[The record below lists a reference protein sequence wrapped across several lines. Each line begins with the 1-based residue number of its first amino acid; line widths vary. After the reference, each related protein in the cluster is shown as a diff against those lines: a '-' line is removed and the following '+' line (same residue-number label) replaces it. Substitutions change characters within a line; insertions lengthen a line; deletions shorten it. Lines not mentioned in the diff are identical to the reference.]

1 MRHPGGRDTVP
12 AARILRRGARSGRL
26 MHVEEIAARPGEGVP
41 WPEWVPEQ
49 ITLAFSRAGVTRPWA
64 HQAAMAEHAHQGSN
78 VIVATPAASGKSLG
92 YLLPALT
99 AVLRGSTVL
108 YLAPTRALAA
118 DQVRAIQALG
128 IPGVCAAVVDGDTHA
143 ADRERAR
150 THANYLLT
158 TPDMLHHVLL
168 PRHSRWGEFFGRLHY
183 VIVDE
188 CHGYRGVF
196 GSHVAHVLRRL
207 RRVAAHHA
215 HRHPARARPGAA
227 APDGLVFLLASA
239 TVSEPGNCAR
249 LLTGQAAQAITEST
263 APRGPLTF
271 GLWEPPLTAARGE
284 GGAPVRRPATA
295 EAATL
300 LADLVAHDVRGLA
313 FTRSRRGAEAVAI
326 AARRTLAGTTAAASQ
341 RAAAR
346 AAKRAAAQP
355 AAANGQPAG
364 GAQPAHRP
372 HSPGGGPHSP
382 PRRRRAR
389 GPNGTA
395 QPGAAS
401 LAGRLA
407 NAETGRRVAAYRSG
421 YLPEDRRE
429 LEEAL
434 RAGTLLGLAAT
445 TALELGVNIC
455 GLDAVLIAGWPGSRA
470 ALWQQAGRAGRE
482 GQHAV
487 AVLIARD
494 DPLDTYLVHH
504 PEMLL
509 HQPVEA
515 TVLDPENPY
524 VLAPHLCAA
533 AAELPL
539 TEADLSLFGS
549 SAAVPPRTWWRR
561 GCCAAGGTGCTGPG
575 AAVGTGPTCAATG
588 NYPVKIVEKATGR
601 LVGTVDQ
608 PSAHIFVH
616 TGAVYLH
623 QGELYL
629 VTALNLA
636 EGVALVEPGDPGY
649 LTSAREVTGID
660 VVSELRQEAWG
671 PATVSFGEVDVVRQV
686 TSFTRRNPGERPAP
700 GRGNARPAAA
710 RAAHPRRLVDDLRR
724 PARCAA
730 ALRRRPRRSGT
741 RCRAH
746 RDRAAAAVRVLRPDG
761 HRRRVRGPASRDRAV
776 DCVRLR
782 RERRRCRV
790 RRARL
795 RRGAGVAAGHGR
807 GDRQL
812 RVPGRVPVLRAV
824 AEVRHRQRAA
834 GQGRGRAA
842 ARNPPR
848 RRAAAAALVPPAGPC
863 PRPRGSPAAL
873 V

>member
-1 MRHPGGRDTVP
+1 MRHPGRDAVP

-49 ITLAFSRAGVTRPWA
+49 ITLAFSGAGVTRPWA
-64 HQAAMAEHAHQGSN
+64 HQAAMAEHARQGSN
-78 VIVATPAASGKSLG
+78 VIIATPAASGKSLG

-99 AVLRGSTVL
+99 AVLAGSTVL

-128 IPGVCAAVVDGDTHA
+128 IAGVTAAVVDGDTCA
-143 ADRERAR
+143 AERERAR
-150 THANYLLT
+150 TRANYLLT

-215 HRHPARARPGAA
+215 RRHPARTRAGTG
-227 APDGLVFLLASA
+227 APDDLVFLLASA
-239 TVSEPGNCAR
+239 TVSEPGSCAR
-249 LLTGQAAQAITEST
+249 LLTGQDARAITEST

-295 EAATL
+295 EAAAL

-326 AARRTLAGTTAAASQ
+326 AARRTLAGTTAAAQ

-346 AAKRAAAQP
+346 AAQRAAAKAAEWSADGAAGPASGAAQGATAAATEP
-355 AAANGQPAG
+355 AAAVPRQWNGAVAG
-364 GAQPAHRP
+364 G
-372 HSPGGGPHSP
+372 
-382 PRRRRAR
+382 
-389 GPNGTA
+389 
-395 QPGAAS
+395 
-401 LAGRLA
+401 
-407 NAETGRRVAAYRSG
+407 RVAAYRSG

-434 RAGTLLGLAAT
+434 RTGALLGLAAA

-482 GQHAV
+482 GQPAV

-539 TEADLSLFGS
+539 TEADLNLFGS
-549 SAAVPPRTWWRR
+549 SAASAAQDLVAAGMLRRR
-561 GCCAAGGTGCTGPG
+561 GHRLYWTRRGRGHGPG
-575 AAVGTGPTCAATG
+575 LRGEGS
-588 NYPVKIVEKATGR
+588 YPVKIVEKGTGR

-629 VTALNLA
+629 VTALDLA

-660 VVSELRQEAWG
+660 VVSELRRAAWG
-671 PATVSFGEVDVVRQV
+671 PASVSFGEVDVVRQV
-686 TSFTRRNPGERPAP
+686 TSFTRRNPETGQPLGEEALDLPPRALRTRAAWWTISDGQRKALLRRGVDLAGAAHAAEHTAIGLLPLFAACDRMDIGGVSADLHPATGLLTVFVYDGNKGGAGFAERGFTVAGAWLRATAEAILSCECQAGCPSCVQSPKCGTGNEPLAKQGAVLLLETLLAGAPSAAGSAPAP
-700 GRGNARPAAA
+700 GPASAGQVTGPGPSEAAEPVPAAPSA
-710 RAAHPRRLVDDLRR
+710 P
-724 PARCAA
+724 
-730 ALRRRPRRSGT
+730 
-741 RCRAH
+741 
-746 RDRAAAAVRVLRPDG
+746 
-761 HRRRVRGPASRDRAV
+761 
-776 DCVRLR
+776 
-782 RERRRCRV
+782 
-790 RRARL
+790 
-795 RRGAGVAAGHGR
+795 
-807 GDRQL
+807 
-812 RVPGRVPVLRAV
+812 
-824 AEVRHRQRAA
+824 
-834 GQGRGRAA
+834 
-842 ARNPPR
+842 
-848 RRAAAAALVPPAGPC
+848 
-863 PRPRGSPAAL
+863 
-873 V
+873 

>member
-1 MRHPGGRDTVP
+1 MRHPGTRDSVP

-41 WPEWVPEQ
+41 WPDWVPEE
-49 ITLAFSRAGVTRPWA
+49 ITLAFARAGVARPWA
-64 HQAAMAEHAHQGSN
+64 HQAAMAEHAHRGSN
-78 VIVATPAASGKSLG
+78 VIIATPAASGKSLG

-99 AVLRGSTVL
+99 AVLAGSTVL

-128 IPGVCAAVVDGDTHA
+128 IAGVIAAVVDGDTHA
-143 ADRERAR
+143 AERERAR
-150 THANYLLT
+150 TRANYLLT

-168 PRHSRWGEFFGRLHY
+168 PRHSRWGDFFGRLHY

-215 HRHPARARPGAA
+215 RRHPARTRAGTG
-227 APDGLVFLLASA
+227 APDDLVFLLASA
-239 TVSEPGNCAR
+239 TVSEPGSCAR
-249 LLTGQAAQAITEST
+249 LLTGQDARAITEST

-295 EAATL
+295 EAAAL

-326 AARRTLAGTTAAASQ
+326 AARRTLAGTTAAAQ

-346 AAKRAAAQP
+346 AAQRAAAKAAERSADGAAEPADRAAEPADGAARNP
-355 AAANGQPAG
+355 AA
-364 GAQPAHRP
+364 
-372 HSPGGGPHSP
+372 
-382 PRRRRAR
+382 
-389 GPNGTA
+389 GTA
-395 QPGAAS
+395 EPAVAAVVPRQWNGAVA
-401 LAGRLA
+401 
-407 NAETGRRVAAYRSG
+407 GRRVAAYRSG

-434 RAGTLLGLAAT
+434 RTGALLGLAAT

-482 GQHAV
+482 GQPAV

-549 SAAVPPRTWWRR
+549 SAASAAQDLVTAGMLRRR
-561 GCCAAGGTGCTGPG
+561 GHRLYWTRRGRRHGPG
-575 AAVGTGPTCAATG
+575 LRGEGS
-588 NYPVKIVEKATGR
+588 YPVKIVEKGTGR

-616 TGAVYLH
+616 AGAVYLH

-629 VTALNLA
+629 VTALDLA

-660 VVSELRQEAWG
+660 VVSELRQAAWG
-671 PATVSFGEVDVVRQV
+671 PASVSFGEVDVVRQV
-686 TSFTRRNPGERPAP
+686 TSFTRRNPETGQPLGEEALDLP
-700 GRGNARPAAA
+700 
-710 RAAHPRRLVDDLRR
+710 PR
-724 PARCAA
+724 
-730 ALRRRPRRSGT
+730 ALRT
-741 RCRAH
+741 
-746 RDRAAAAVRVLRPDG
+746 
-761 HRRRVRGPASRDRAV
+761 RAV
-776 DCVRLR
+776 WWTISDGQ
-782 RERRRCRV
+782 REEL
-790 RRARL
+790 L
-795 RRGAGVAAGHGR
+795 RRGVDLAGAAHAAEHTAIGLLPLFAACDRMDIGGVSADLHPATGLLTVFVYDGNEGGAGFAERGFTVAESW
-807 GDRQL
+807 
-812 RVPGRVPVLRAV
+812 LRAT
-824 AEVRHRQRAA
+824 AEAIMSCECQAGCPSCVQSPKCGTGNEPLAKQGAVLLLETLLAGAPSAAPTSAA
-834 GQGRGRAA
+834 GQVTSPDPGEAA
-842 ARNPPR
+842 EP
-848 RRAAAAALVPPAGPC
+848 V
-863 PRPRGSPAAL
+863 PAAPSAP
-873 V
+873 